1 MTWFDNILQWLPAK
15 KNDHHQLHY
24 LLNYST
30 DIFNLGNIDKCG
42 YVELCEK
49 INAFD
54 SAISYLANIFKNA
67 EIYAV
72 NESGDVV
79 EGDELVR
86 LLKQPNKFQ
95 SQTEFL
101 SEFYYNLRAAGWT
114 YIRPFNQSVGFAKMI
129 DRAELFNLNPDCIKF
144 PNKNKSVFNSG
155 DTVFKYVEKLENG
168 KSEIPISTNDII
180 KFYDIKVD
188 PNNPLKGVSR
198 LASLRGEA
206 KNTLLADRGKMNQIK
221 RSGALLISHRERSN
235 DGVSEGLDEMVD
247 VTKGITHKQQIEQNL
262 NGVGLAQGKSIVV
275 SSKELRGE
283 SLAKDIIGIDF
294 DKMKQADLRVI
305 ANKLGVP
312 NELMPFEGDNA
323 KYENRQEAQF
333 SVIQNEI
340 EPVARAFENGIN
352 GWFANH
358 KNKIKISFEHLPAYQ
373 VALKRKEEVKNSIIE
388 RAEKLLSLGFELN
401 EVKQLIKENEADR

>member
-1 MTWFDNILQWLPAK
+1 M
-15 KNDHHQLHY
+15 
-24 LLNYST
+24 
-30 DIFNLGNIDKCG
+30 
-42 YVELCEK
+42 
-49 INAFD
+49 
-54 SAISYLANIFKNA
+54 
-67 EIYAV
+67 
-72 NESGDVV
+72 
-79 EGDELVR
+79 
-86 LLKQPNKFQ
+86 
-95 SQTEFL
+95 
-101 SEFYYNLRAAGWT
+101 
-114 YIRPFNQSVGFAKMI
+114 
-129 DRAELFNLNPDCIKF
+129 
-144 PNKNKSVFNSG
+144 
-155 DTVFKYVEKLENG
+155 
-168 KSEIPISTNDII
+168 
-180 KFYDIKVD
+180 
-188 PNNPLKGVSR
+188 
-198 LASLRGEA
+198 ASLRGEA

-221 RSGALLISHRERSN
+221 RSGALLISHRERST

-358 KNKIKISFEHLPAYQ
+358 KNKIKLSFEHLPAYQ
-373 VALKRKEEVKNSIIE
+373 VALKRKEEVKQSIID

-401 EVKQLIKENEADR
+401 EIKQLIEENEADR